1 VHGWWA
7 ASYLVLWVLVV
18 VLALVV
24 VSLARQVGVLNAR
37 LGPPGLRTSD
47 DEGPRLGEAPAAATL
62 TDIHGTSVTVGGP
75 GRPRVLLF
83 VSPGCGICEQ
93 LLPAL
98 AAIAR
103 NAQVDPF
110 VLTDANRT
118 EAEREFGRPD
128 LAAPLVSAPELLF
141 LYNVPGTP
149 YAVIT
154 DRLGIVRA
162 KGSVGSLDQLERLA
176 EAGRGEV

>member
-7 ASYLVLWVLVV
+7 ASYLVLWVLVL

-24 VSLARQVGVLNAR
+24 VSLARQLGALNIR
-37 LGPPGLRTSD
+37 LGSPGLRTSD
-47 DEGPRLGEAPAAATL
+47 DEGPRLGDAPDAATL
-62 TDIHGTSVTVGGP
+62 TDIHGASVTVGGP

-98 AAIAR
+98 PAIAK
-103 NAQVDPF
+103 NSQVEPL
-110 VLTDANRT
+110 VLTDANRA
-118 EAEREFGRPD
+118 EAEREFGG
-128 LAAPLVSAPELLF
+128 LGLTAPLLSAPELLHR
-141 LYNVPGTP
+141 YNVPGTP
-149 YAVIT
+149 YAVTT

-162 KGSVGSLDQLERLA
+162 KGTVGSLDQLERLA
-176 EAGRGEV
+176 ESGRGGA